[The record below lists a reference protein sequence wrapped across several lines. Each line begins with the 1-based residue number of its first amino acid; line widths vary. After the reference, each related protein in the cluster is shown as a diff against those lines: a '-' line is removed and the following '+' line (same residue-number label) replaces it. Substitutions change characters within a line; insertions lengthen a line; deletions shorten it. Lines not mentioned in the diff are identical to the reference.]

1 MAIARCGGLGYPP
14 VCVWVRL
21 SMQLFDEMRRRKQK
35 YGVVIRRTA
44 DVRGPGIHLR
54 ITSADKEGRVLLS

>member
-1 MAIARCGGLGYPP
+1 
-14 VCVWVRL
+14 
-21 SMQLFDEMRRRKQK
+21 MQLFNEMRRRKQK